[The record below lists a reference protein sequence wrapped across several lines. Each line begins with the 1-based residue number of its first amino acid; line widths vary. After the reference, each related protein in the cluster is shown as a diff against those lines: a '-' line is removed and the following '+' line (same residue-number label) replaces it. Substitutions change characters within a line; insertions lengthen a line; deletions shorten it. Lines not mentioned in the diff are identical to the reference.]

1 MDWIDERYGAFD
13 FETSG
18 KIPEYALQPWRFAK
32 KEFWPTSLVWIDHQH
47 NSFGGL
53 FPNATTVLQMLT
65 WAIEN
70 KITLCGWNLVFDI
83 SVCVAMGFE
92 KEVLKVRW
100 LDGML
105 LWRHLEVE
113 PEYDETGPSKRK
125 FGLKACV
132 EQFLPDQA
140 GYNEDVD
147 FHATD
152 PDSLERLHGYNIR
165 DSSFSLILCKL
176 LWSMLN
182 DRQRAT
188 VLIEAVSLPLVAIAN
203 TRGMLVDTIGCGAL
217 GAKLDAVAA
226 RNLKELEW
234 FGVTE
239 KIVRSPAQLSKLMFD
254 DWKLPVQKMNKSKT
268 TGKET
273 RSTDKN
279 TLHELAIF
287 DPRAR
292 QLREYREALNNKT
305 KFVTAVTNSVEYN
318 DDWHTHPLGHVF
330 GTYTGRLTYAS
341 KQGKNKDARQIG
353 FAIHQEK
360 SYKKPGDED
369 YRAVI
374 VLAFGR
380 TIVEFDAAGQEF
392 RWMAIQS
399 GDPVM
404 LQMCMPGED
413 AHTFMT
419 SRIIGRDYQE
429 VLALHKSGDKA
440 FGALRKSG
448 KAGNLSLQYRTSWK
462 KFLQVARVEHGLD
475 MKEDE
480 AKHITTIYP
489 RTYAMMPRYWER
501 RIAETKA
508 LGYVETLSGR
518 RVKVEGDW
526 SKDAWRM
533 GSTGINYPVQGTG
546 AEQKYLAIAAMKPL
560 MTELGA
566 RFFLDM
572 HDGLYYDV
580 PDENVEAFAT
590 RGKAILDN
598 LPYFKAWGF
607 KSPIPLPFDVK
618 YGKTWGSLKE
628 FKFD

>member
-1 MDWIDERYGAFD
+1 MDWVDECYGAMD
-13 FETSG
+13 FETWGSL
-18 KIPEYALQPWRFAK
+18 PEYALQPWRIHRRQ
-32 KEFWPTSLVWIDHQH
+32 FWPTSLVWIDHEH
-47 NSFGGL
+47 NPFGGL
-53 FPNATTVLQMLT
+53 FPDTTTVLRMLT

-83 SVCVAMGFE
+83 GVCVAMGFE
-92 KEVLKVRW
+92 ELVLKVRW

-125 FGLKACV
+125 FGLKSCV
-132 EQFLPDQA
+132 EMFLPDQA
-140 GYNEDVD
+140 GYQDDVN
-147 FHATD
+147 FGATT
-152 PDSLERLHGYNIR
+152 PEELEKLHGYNIR
-165 DSSFSLILCKL
+165 DNSFSLILCKM

-182 DRQRAT
+182 ERQQAT
-188 VLIEAVSLPLVAIAN
+188 ALIEAVSLPLVAIAN
-203 TRGMLVDTIGCGAL
+203 TRGMLVDTVACGAL

-226 RNLKELEW
+226 KNLKELEW

-254 DWKLPVQKMNKSKT
+254 DWKLPVQKENKSKK
-268 TGKET
+268 TGKTT

-305 KFVTAVTNSVEYN
+305 KFATAINTSVYYN
-318 DDWHTHPLGHVF
+318 DDWHTHPLAHVF

-374 VLAFGR
+374 VLRRGR

-413 AHTFMT
+413 AHTYMT
-419 SRIIGRDYQE
+419 SRIIGRDYHE
-429 VLALHKSGDKA
+429 VLILYKNGDKA

-448 KAGNLSLQYRTSWK
+448 KVGNLSLQYRTSWR
-462 KFLQVARVEHGLD
+462 KFLQVARVEYGLN
-475 MKEDE
+475 MQEDE
-480 AKHITTIYP
+480 AKLITAIYP
-489 RTYAMMPRYWER
+489 RTYSMMPRYWER

-508 LGYVETLSGR
+508 LGYAETLSGR

-526 SKDAWRM
+526 SQDAWRM

-560 MTELGA
+560 MIEMRA

-580 PDENVEAFAT
+580 PDENVEAFAV

-598 LPYFKAWGF
+598 LPYRAAWGF
-607 KSPIPLPFDVK
+607 TSPIPLPFDVK
-618 YGKTWGSLKE
+618 YGKTWGSLRE